1 MKKKKKTEV
10 QLLEAKLNK
19 LWNKRASEKWG
30 NDDCEVCGSTF
41 SCFHHF
47 IRKSRSTL
55 LRYDVANAIPLCVS
69 CHYKIHYGEPID
81 EHNIYSQIEEER
93 GEEWVKYIN
102 DRRYTSIKK
111 NIIWLKEQEDKL
123 NNL

>member
-1 MKKKKKTEV
+1 MKRKKKTPV
-10 QLLEAKLNK
+10 QLQEAKNKK
-19 LWNKRASEKWG
+19 LWQIRCAEEWG
-30 NDDCEVCGSTF
+30 NDSCEVCGGIF

-47 IRKSRSTL
+47 IRASRSTL
-55 LRYDVANAIPLCVS
+55 LRYDVANGVPVCAK
-69 CHYKIHYGEPID
+69 CHWKIHFGEPID
-81 EHNIYSQIEEER
+81 EHNIYSQIEEGR
-93 GEEWVKYIN
+93 GEDWVKYIN